1 MKLGRTLSSLC
12 VACVLAPLL
21 RAAPATQP
29 NGSLTETEQ
38 LRQRIAQLEAEV
50 ASLRARLDQ
59 ASKPDAIKSNLTLRD
74 ELKLDYVPPAPAP
87 PRDSSIHF
95 VRGTLEKSGQLI
107 ISGTGTTSS
116 PTNVPMTQKRI
127 LQRPPG
133 DLIDDRQPQK
143 P

>member
-21 RAAPATQP
+21 GAAPATQP
-29 NGSLTETEQ
+29 GGSPTETEQ

-74 ELKLDYVPPAPAP
+74 ELKLDYVPPAPA
-87 PRDSSIHF
+87 RDSTVHI
-95 VRGTLEKSGQLI
+95 VAGNLEKSGRLTM
-107 ISGTGTTSS
+107 SGTATTFTSR
-116 PTNVPMTQKRI
+116 PTDVPMTQKRI